1 MLGLVTAGCLQR
13 RSSVSSRSSVFVS
26 TSRTRSN
33 ELAIQAALND
43 DGSDRLRSAGPSRR
57 RSCYSLRAV
66 SGPVI
71 RLSSGI
77 VDAMTPSEATSPAS
91 TIA

>member
-1 MLGLVTAGCLQR
+1 M
-13 RSSVSSRSSVFVS
+13 FVS
-26 TSRTRSN
+26 TSRAHSN

-43 DGSDRLRSAGPSRR
+43 DGSDRLRSAGPS